1 MKVYTKT
8 GDKGET
14 GLVGGTRI
22 SKADLRLET
31 YGEVDELNSFIG
43 AIHSSLKY
51 EKIDLPG
58 SELIEF
64 IQNALFNLG
73 SQLACESSSWETYK
87 LPKIK
92 NEGILKLES
101 AMDEFDKELEPLKNF
116 ILPNGSMA
124 ASSCH
129 IARAVCRR
137 AERRLVQF
145 SKQSPTEVPENAIQF
160 INRLSDFLFVY
171 SRFINLKLGEKETI
185 WRP

>member
-22 SKADLRLET
+22 SKSDLRLET

-43 AIHSSLKY
+43 AIHSALKY
-51 EKIDLPG
+51 EKVSISG
-58 SELIEF
+58 SETLEF
-64 IQNALFNLG
+64 VQNVLFNLG
-73 SQLACESSSWETYK
+73 SKLACESHSWETFK
-87 LPKIK
+87 LPDVNAEDI
-92 NEGILKLES
+92 NRLENS
-101 AMDEFDKELEPLKNF
+101 MDEFDKELEPLKNF

-129 IARAVCRR
+129 IARSVCRR

-145 SKQSPTEVPENAIQF
+145 SKAHPTETPENSIQF
-160 INRLSDFLFVY
+160 LNRLSDYLFIY
-171 SRFINLKLGEKETI
+171 SRYINLKLGEKETI
-185 WRP
+185 WKP